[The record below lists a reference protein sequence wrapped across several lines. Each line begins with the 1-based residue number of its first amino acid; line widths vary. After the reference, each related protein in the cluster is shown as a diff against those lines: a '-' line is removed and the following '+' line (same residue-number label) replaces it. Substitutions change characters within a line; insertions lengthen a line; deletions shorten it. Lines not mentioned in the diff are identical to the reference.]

1 MSREG
6 RQRIALLCRASI
18 GILLVTLGIVPP
30 LFAQAVSPPNIVTYQ
45 GRLLD
50 SNGVPVTSAS
60 ISMIFE
66 LYTDPTAG
74 SCVWSNASAS
84 CATATARTVTLTDGL
99 FSEDLGDTG
108 ASPAYAAIGDAIFAN
123 NTALY
128 LRVTVGG
135 EPLSPRK
142 RLTAAPYALNAE
154 TLDGVDSASFLLGSN
169 NLSDVGSAA
178 TSRTNLGLGSL
189 AVLSSVDIS
198 DNTNLVGGSSLTL
211 TGDTLD
217 VDDVFLF
224 NSGDTAT
231 GSYNFTGAVFAGTNA
246 LVFEG
251 SSTDDFETIFAIT
264 NPTVA
269 DRTITFQNGTGTVA
283 FTSDIP
289 AGASLWEVG
298 TNGTYEDDAAV
309 IVGTNAAFT
318 YVGLAGASDLRV
330 GDDFEAVDDGFF
342 GGDLVVGAST
352 SATETLANAGFTL
365 GGDDLFVAGMFG
377 VEGNTYTDGSL
388 IFGSEMTISGGSIDT
403 SSGGALS
410 LNTTNN
416 QNINTGTGG
425 FDIGG
430 RAAIGSSA
438 SVGTLD
444 TLTLTESLAC
454 TSNCSS
460 ISSSFTNTTATFT
473 TEVTGGRFT
482 SASAV
487 ASGGSGALIGLSG
500 TASTTGA
507 VTYAGSMS
515 GVRGKASASAASTW
529 DDVDG
534 VLGEVTLNGIANVTR
549 AVAVNGS
556 LLYNGSPGTLTG
568 TLDLFYGNFAPSVAA
583 TMETFRGL
591 ELGLAGTAG
600 TINNAQGISVSL
612 DSSGGLTLNSANTP
626 SGINVTMNTAQTSTD
641 PTIYGVNV
649 SATTGVD
656 GTTAAYGVRST
667 ASGGD
672 TNYSGYFYGSLF
684 QVDGNATPDTNNSL
698 ATGAGDIYV
707 AGDIEADGDLRLDGG
722 DASVRTASGS
732 STLDVMTSDTTGFA
746 VVSVLG
752 SDGGGTAGNW
762 QMYTAS
768 GAATI
773 SNGARA
779 DLRWTIGGVIS
790 SDNDLMRLTSTGNL
804 ITDGTMTP
812 SSTADVAEAYV
823 ASDLSIVSSM
833 LVSLA
838 SDGTL
843 VKSVS
848 DDGNRVLGVVS
859 TNPGLILGTNENGD
873 VSSSQRLVALVGRVP
888 TFVNDEGGAIAL
900 GDPLT
905 VSSISGVAKKATEPG
920 PMIGFAL
927 ESFSGAFGTIDVFVN
942 LQWNPAGK
950 IVADGSAVS
959 VNTDLVLSSLSNA
972 TPEDAAVDSS
982 SLILRGSAFDV
993 IASDRDF
1000 SLRTSVTN
1008 ATDYR
1013 LSIKNAVDA
1022 EVAYVDQD
1030 GGFSAVGDVIVGDHF
1045 YPSDRGT
1052 AQTNRYIF
1060 YDGSAGPGGDFMR
1073 TNASGWATG
1082 SYDFAEMFP
1091 SSQPLEAGDV
1101 VVFASQKESVER
1113 SSLEARARIAGV
1125 VSTRPGFLAGDN
1137 KEGHYPIALAGRVP
1151 TRVSNEGGEIKVGDA
1166 LTVSSVSGAAMK
1178 AEDAGMILGYALE
1191 GFNNTSGK
1199 IVVFINATYWNGL
1212 TMSAKNTASGL
1223 GGASLSSLDLSGDLY
1238 IGSNDILNI
1247 GSMSG
1252 MGMLWEIT
1260 AEGNLRTRGTLA
1272 TTIEAYN
1279 GDLVDTYATTS
1290 PEVYVTLAG
1299 TTELLEGKAAVNLVK
1314 EDPNFLSV
1322 VSNMAP
1328 LRILTSPNAPIAV
1341 YVTNRADGKFDIVQ
1355 VGGSS
1360 SGVLV
1365 DWYVI
1370 GVRKDFEREEDLMIE
1385 TPDVLEEPEVKETD
1399 LTPKVEEVEE
1409 VQDVVKEEPKEEPQ
1423 MEPEIVSEPEAEQD
1437 AEAPEALVED
1447 EIPQSETM
1455 AEPASDGESPEL
1467 EQIPSDSSHDDA
1479 GVASEGSEG

>member
-1 MSREG
+1 
-6 RQRIALLCRASI
+6 
-18 GILLVTLGIVPP
+18 
-30 LFAQAVSPPNIVTYQ
+30 
-45 GRLLD
+45 
-50 SNGVPVTSAS
+50 
-60 ISMIFE
+60 
-66 LYTDPTAG
+66 
-74 SCVWSNASAS
+74 
-84 CATATARTVTLTDGL
+84 RTITLTDGL

-108 ASPAYAAIGDAIFAN
+108 ASPAYAAIGDAIFADN
-123 NTALY
+123 AALY

-178 TSRTNLGLGSL
+178 TARTNLGLGSL

-224 NSGDTAT
+224 NSGDTAA
-231 GSYNFTGAVFAGTNA
+231 GSYDFTGAVFAGTNA

-251 SSTDDFETIFAIT
+251 SSADDFETIFAIT
-264 NPTVA
+264 NPTVS

-298 TNGTYEDDAAV
+298 TNGTYEDDAAA
-309 IVGTNAAFT
+309 IVGTDAAFT
-318 YVGLAGASDLRV
+318 YVSSSGASDLRV

-352 SATETLANAGFTL
+352 SATETLANVGFSL
-365 GGDDLFVAGMFG
+365 GGDDLFVAGLFG
-377 VEGNTYTDGSL
+377 VEGNFYTDGSVL
-388 IFGSEMTISGGSIDT
+388 FGSDMTISAGSIET
-403 SSGGALS
+403 AAGGTLS
-410 LNTTNN
+410 INTTNN
-416 QNINTGTGG
+416 QNISAGTGN

-430 RAAIGSSA
+430 HTAIGGTA

-460 ISSSFTNTTATFT
+460 VLSSLTNTTAAFT
-473 TEVTGGRFT
+473 TEAAGGKFT

-529 DDVDG
+529 ADVDG
-534 VLGEVTLNGIANVTR
+534 VLGEVTLNGVADIDS

-556 LLYNGSPGTLTG
+556 LLYNASPGTLTG

-583 TMETFRGL
+583 TMETFNGL
-591 ELGLAGTAG
+591 ELGLEGTAG
-600 TINNAQGISVSL
+600 TINNARGISVSL

-626 SGINVTMNTAQTSTD
+626 SGINVTMNTAQASTD

-684 QVDGNATPDTNNSL
+684 QVDGNATPDTNNAL
-698 ATGAGDIYV
+698 ATGAGDLYAV
-707 AGDIEADGDLRLDGG
+707 GDIEADGDLRLDGG
-722 DASVRTASGS
+722 DASVRTASGD
-732 STLDVMTSDTTGFA
+732 STLDVMTGDTAGFA
-746 VVSVLG
+746 IVSVLG

-773 SNGARA
+773 TNGARS

-790 SDNDLMRLTSTGNL
+790 SDNDLMRLE
-804 ITDGTMTP
+804 TDGTLFLDDAVGVGA
-812 SSTADVAEAYV
+812 ADLAEAYV
-823 ASDLSIVSSM
+823 VADVALGAGDAVALTSAGDLVKASGTSGEQLFGIVSTS
-833 LVSLA
+833 
-838 SDGTL
+838 
-843 VKSVS
+843 
-848 DDGNRVLGVVS
+848 
-859 TNPGLILGTNENGD
+859 PGLMLGNGEDDVMSANE
-873 VSSSQRLVALVGRVP
+873 RFIALSGRVP
-888 TFVNDEGGAIAL
+888 VKVNLEGGAIAP
-900 GDPLT
+900 GDALT
-905 VSSISGVAKKATEPG
+905 SSSVPGEAKKADDPG
-920 PMIGFAL
+920 MILGFAL
-927 ESFSGAFGTIDVFVN
+927 ASYTGAESPIEVFMS
-942 LQWNPAGK
+942 LQWNPVGK
-950 IVADGSAVS
+950 IVADGSAVG
-959 VNTDLVLSSLSNA
+959 VNTDLVLSSLSDA
-972 TPEDAAVDSS
+972 TPSATAVDSS
-982 SLILRGSAFDV
+982 SLILRGSAFD
-993 IASDRDF
+993 IAVSDRDF

-1030 GGFSAVGDVIVGDHF
+1030 GGFSVAGDVVVGDHL

-1052 AQTNRYIF
+1052 PQTNRYIF
-1060 YDGSAGPGGDFMR
+1060 YDGSAGSGGDFMR

-1091 SSQPLEAGDV
+1091 SSQNLEAGDI

-1113 SSLEARARIAGV
+1113 SSLETRARIAGV

-1137 KEGHYPIALAGRVP
+1137 KEGQYPIALAGRVP
-1151 TRVSNEGGEIKVGDA
+1151 TRVSNEGGEIKIGDA
-1166 LTVSSVSGAAMK
+1166 LTVSSASGVAMK
-1178 AEDAGMILGYALE
+1178 AEDAGMILGFALE
-1191 GFNNTSGK
+1191 NFSEASGK
-1199 IVVFINATYWNGL
+1199 IIAFINATYWNGL
-1212 TMSAKNTASGL
+1212 PTSAKNTASGL

-1260 AEGNLRTRGTLA
+1260 TEGNLRTRGTLT

-1299 TTELLEGKAAVNLVK
+1299 TAELSGGKVAVDLVK

-1328 LRILTSPNAPIAV
+1328 LRILASPNAPIAV
-1341 YVTNRADGKFDIVQ
+1341 YVTNRKDGKFDIVQ

-1370 GVRKDFEREEDLMIE
+1370 GVRKDFEREEDLVIE
-1385 TPDVLEEPEVKETD
+1385 TPDVPKEPEVEETD
-1399 LTPKVEEVEE
+1399 LTPKVEEVEAVQEVEEMQEVEETLPVVIPSPAEESSPEGESDIEEEPEPIVEEVVSGRAGPGRAERAAGEVIEVVEVEETEE
-1409 VQDVVKEEPKEEPQ
+1409 VQEIEEVVGE
-1423 MEPEIVSEPEAEQD
+1423 
-1437 AEAPEALVED
+1437 
-1447 EIPQSETM
+1447 
-1455 AEPASDGESPEL
+1455 EPASDGESPEP